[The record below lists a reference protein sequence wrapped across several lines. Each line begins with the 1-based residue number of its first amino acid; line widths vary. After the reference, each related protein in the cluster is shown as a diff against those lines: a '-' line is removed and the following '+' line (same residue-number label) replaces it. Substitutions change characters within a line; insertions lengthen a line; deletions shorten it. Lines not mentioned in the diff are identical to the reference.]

1 MASLTRWSWVWV
13 SFGSWWWTG
22 KPGVLQSMG
31 SQRVGHKWA
40 TELNWLF
47 ATRWTAACQASLFFT
62 VSRSLLRLIAGRV
75 VGLLFQEVDSLFFD
89 ACPACPPQPHFSD
102 SHVSVQFQGT
112 AWFLESYFKDR
123 CVHKALVELGTGN
136 RKAHAVITFGA
147 QSECPSGRVQS
158 PRNFNRLFRV
168 SIWKR

>member
-1 MASLTRWSWVWV
+1 MDREAWRAAVHGVSKSQTRMSN
-13 SFGSWWWTG
+13 
-22 KPGVLQSMG
+22 
-31 SQRVGHKWA
+31 R
-40 TELNWLF
+40 TELT

-62 VSRSLLRLIAGRV
+62 ISRSLLRLIAGRV

-89 ACPACPPQPHFSD
+89 ACPPACPPQSHFSD
-102 SHVSVQFQGT
+102 SHACVQLQRT
-112 AWFLESYFKDR
+112 AWSLESYFKDR
-123 CVHKALVELGTGN
+123 CVHKALVELGIGN
-136 RKAHAVITFGA
+136 RKVQAVITFRA